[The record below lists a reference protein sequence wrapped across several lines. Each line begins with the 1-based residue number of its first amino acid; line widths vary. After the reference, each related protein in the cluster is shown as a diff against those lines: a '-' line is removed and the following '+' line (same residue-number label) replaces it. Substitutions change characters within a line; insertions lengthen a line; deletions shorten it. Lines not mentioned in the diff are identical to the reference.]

1 MSLFFDMK
9 ELTSFAQNKSSSA
22 GIDSYDD
29 TCNERLDLRSD
40 WLSKMFRR
48 HFLEHKMS
56 DPEAK
61 LYNSRI
67 LDRLKRWC
75 GAHGCAALASGKSYI
90 LCTPPSLSD
99 AIGTGDQV
107 SLQQQHREVP
117 SAAQPSIGVRAAP
130 PQHQLQAFAL
140 ADSPTSAVA
149 SALAASATTTPTAT
163 AANTA
168 VTQVL
173 QTQQAPSPSSSSSSA
188 APGQGIR

>member
-75 GAHGCAALASGKSYI
+75 GAHGCAALASGG
-90 LCTPPSLSD
+90 PAREPGRWRSD
-99 AIGTGDQV
+99 VQNIIPTHLLV
-107 SLQQQHREVP
+107 IHYN
-117 SAAQPSIGVRAAP
+117 SIHFLGMKLP
-130 PQHQLQAFAL
+130 
-140 ADSPTSAVA
+140 
-149 SALAASATTTPTAT
+149 
-163 AANTA
+163 
-168 VTQVL
+168 
-173 QTQQAPSPSSSSSSA
+173 
-188 APGQGIR
+188 